1 MEHVLAMAKKRR
13 HGNVVQRCRREP
25 TQSPPLVVG
34 VAFEFIRSVGCDD
47 AGHVILARLEKE
59 GR

>member
-1 MEHVLAMAKKRR
+1 MENFLAMAKKRR

-25 TQSPPLVVG
+25 TQLPPLVVG
-34 VAFEFIRSVGCDD
+34 VAFEVVRSVWLRRCR
-47 AGHVILARLEKE
+47 ACHPARLEKE